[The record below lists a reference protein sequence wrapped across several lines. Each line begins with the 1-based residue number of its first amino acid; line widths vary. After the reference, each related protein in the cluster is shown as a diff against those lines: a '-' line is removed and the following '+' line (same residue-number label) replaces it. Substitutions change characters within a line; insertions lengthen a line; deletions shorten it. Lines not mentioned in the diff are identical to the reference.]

1 MNEWMDGCIK
11 HIIIQ
16 TGKFSFISRTSYLTY
31 DDDYKVDYYSDDV
44 KIWAQYDI
52 FKIFM
57 HRPNKQIRKTL
68 RILETSIISID

>member
-1 MNEWMDGCIK
+1 MDGCIK
-11 HIIIQ
+11 HIIQ

-57 HRPNKQIRKTL
+57 HRPNKQIQKTL